1 MRWSV
6 PENRAQ
12 ARIGD
17 ARVRPERK
25 RGGSGEIL
33 AICDSFTTACFN

>member
-12 ARIGD
+12 TRIGD

-25 RGGSGEIL
+25 RSGEIL

>member
-25 RGGSGEIL
+25 RGGKWGDISHM
-33 AICDSFTTACFN
+33 

>member
-25 RGGSGEIL
+25 RGGEVGRY
-33 AICDSFTTACFN
+33 

>member
-25 RGGSGEIL
+25 RRGEVGRY
-33 AICDSFTTACFN
+33 